1 LDTYHGC
8 MQPQKNL
15 SFNHGTSVG
24 AGAQNLGSLWSK
36 ALSDYQAGRS
46 MLVRS

>member
-1 LDTYHGC
+1 VLKLDIYHGY

-24 AGAQNLGSLWSK
+24 AGSPKAQNLG
-36 ALSDYQAGRS
+36 
-46 MLVRS
+46 